1 RGGGLPQYWG
11 NLGVSL
17 IMQNRYEEAE
27 AALRRALEIDPHYT
41 LARTNLEKIP
51 DVRRAGGPLGIELRD
66 LSQMQGIKQS
76 IAFSEQGHG
85 GSSPTTHTTIEKAG
99 NALKRTGKPLGK
111 QPPLY
116 RFFLNPY
123 QDMRFTRCPQCDS
136 KTLQRKLPLVIHVEP
151 MEMLSL
157 NKTCRYCPH
166 CDLLILHQDDLEH
179 LLASFLAEHKPDVI
193 ANDST

>member
-1 RGGGLPQYWG
+1 
-11 NLGVSL
+11 
-17 IMQNRYEEAE
+17 MA
-27 AALRRALEIDPHYT
+27 
-41 LARTNLEKIP
+41 
-51 DVRRAGGPLGIELRD
+51 
-66 LSQMQGIKQS
+66 KQKKK
-76 IAFSEQGHG
+76 
-85 GSSPTTHTTIEKAG
+85 TTTQ
-99 NALKRTGKPLGK
+99 LGK

-151 MEMLSL
+151 METLSL

-179 LLASFLAEHKPDVI
+179 LLASFFAEHKPEVI
-193 ANDST
+193 GNDYLVIGTEDRTAWKRGMQQPLTLQEALEVLHDFKEVVTFKITGGWGKW